1 MFIFT
6 HIYIYRQYIVLS
18 YFIWSDHLVFYLE
31 YLFTFNV
38 VVDIIEIKCTC
49 LLFVISFFVPIL
61 IFKFILLFYF
71 KYSIGLLIVSDF

>member
-18 YFIWSDHLVFYLE
+18 YFIWSDHLVFLFGVLK
-31 YLFTFNV
+31 LFTFNV

-71 KYSIGLLIVSDF
+71 KYSIGLLII

>member
-1 MFIFT
+1 M

-38 VVDIIEIKCTC
+38 VVHIVEIKCTC
-49 LLFVISFFVPIL
+49 QLFVIPFFFVPIL
-61 IFKFILLFYF
+61 IFEFILLFYF
-71 KYSIGLLIVSDF
+71 KYAIGLLIISDF